1 MNIIKLTILLIII
14 INPAYGGEAGT
25 FANFY
30 AESNM
35 FGWVSIILISVST
48 IIAGVAIFF
57 SAGTASPIAVG
68 VGSYIGTLM
77 GYSGVMA
84 TSAGLALLG
93 GATIITGALTFGTGI
108 VVDYQ
113 ITQNSY
119 DQDQFLKY
127 SKEMLTLPI
136 PVNKN
141 GSNLYENTLQILA
154 QIDKESLYSSNNQQ
168 IIQEAIYY
176 IDKKIW
182 SSFLS
187 DEENIRINALQSL
200 LYMLTNDYAK
210 AKKLANYAIK
220 QARRIKIKRTLPAFI
235 YAISSL
241 YEKNVNI
248 QKITKDYFSYAI
260 LAESDNRLIPLLF
273 SIYMD
278 RIMYRFN
285 DSLANES
292 HLRQL
297 VDIADEKSIKK
308 YAVANLTLIVVR
320 YFTRLKLE
328 QQVITSLAQNITIKD
343 NPETLDKIKKAFINY
358 KNLLNGTFQISQSF
372 LSLEINAEE
381 RQKTDEFIY
390 LYNQYNNDKNRL
402 ENVIA
407 ELENYQINSM
417 QANLDQSQIINQF
430 HPKKPI
436 NYGLFIFVGIFII
449 LFCIIKTPL
458 KRQL

>member
-35 FGWVSIILISVST
+35 FGWIGIILISVST
-48 IIAGVAIFF
+48 VIAGLAIFF

-84 TSAGLALLG
+84 TNAGLALLG

-113 ITQNSY
+113 ITKNSY
-119 DQDQFLKY
+119 NQDQFLKH
-127 SKEMLTLPI
+127 SQEMLTLPI
-136 PVNKN
+136 PVNKD
-141 GSNLYENTLQILA
+141 GSSLYENTLQILA
-154 QIDKESLYSSNNQQ
+154 QIDKESFYSGNNQQ

-187 DEENIRINALQSL
+187 DEENIRINTLQSL
-200 LYMLTNDYAK
+200 LYMLINDYAK

-241 YEKNVNI
+241 YEQNVDI
-248 QKITKDYFSYAI
+248 KKITKDYFSYAI

-273 SIYMD
+273 AIYMD

-285 DSLANES
+285 DSLADES

-297 VDIADEKSIKK
+297 VDIADEKSIKE
-308 YAVANLTLIVVR
+308 YAVANLTLIIVR

-343 NPETLDKIKKAFINY
+343 NPETLDKIKKAFIDYN
-358 KNLLNGTFQISQSF
+358 NLLNGTFQISQSF
-372 LSLEINAEE
+372 LSLEMNAEK
-381 RQKTDEFIY
+381 RQKTDEFLY

-407 ELENYQINSM
+407 ELENYQINAM
-417 QANLDQSQIINQF
+417 QANLNQSQIINQF
-430 HPKKPI
+430 HLKKQI

-458 KRQL
+458 KRHL

>member
-1 MNIIKLTILLIII
+1 MNIIKLTILLLII
-14 INPAYGGEAGT
+14 INPVYGEEAGT

-30 AESNM
+30 VESNV
-35 FGWVSIILISVST
+35 FGWISIVLIGVST
-48 IIAGVAIFF
+48 VIAGAAILF
-57 SAGTASPIAVG
+57 SAGTASPVAVG
-68 VGSYIGTLM
+68 IGSYIGTLM

-84 TSAGLALLG
+84 TTAGLALLG

-119 DQDQFLKY
+119 DQAQFLKH

-141 GSNLYENTLQILA
+141 GSNLYENTLQILE
-154 QIDKESLYSSNNQQ
+154 QTDKESFYSSNNQQ

-182 SSFLS
+182 SSFLN
-187 DEENIRINALQSL
+187 DEENIRINTLQSL
-200 LYMLTNDYAK
+200 LYMLVNDYTK

-241 YEKNVNI
+241 YEQNVDI
-248 QKITKDYFSYAI
+248 QKITRDYFSYAI
-260 LAESDNRLIPLLF
+260 LAEADNRLIPLLF
-273 SIYMD
+273 AIYMD

-297 VDIADEKSIKK
+297 VNIADKKSIKT
-308 YAVANLTLIVVR
+308 YAVANLTLIIVR

-328 QQVITSLAQNITIKD
+328 QQVITSLSQNIIIKD
-343 NPETLDKIKKAFINY
+343 NPETLENIKKSFMAY
-358 KNLLNGTFQISQSF
+358 TELLNGVFQISQSF
-372 LSLEINAEE
+372 LSLEMNAEE
-381 RQKTDEFIY
+381 KQKTEEFLY
-390 LYNQYNNDKNRL
+390 LYNKYNDDKNRL
-402 ENVIA
+402 ENMIA
-407 ELENYQINSM
+407 ELENYQINAM
-417 QANLDQSQIINQF
+417 QANLKQSQTISQF
-430 HPKKPI
+430 HPKKQA

-449 LFCIIKTPL
+449 LFCIIKAPL